1 MVGLQVGEVEEIVV
15 VDNQLVVENV
25 VDEMVKKLV
34 EDELIVAVESLVV
47 GLVEE
52 EDVVLP
58 RIEKIVIVSRP
69 RLSCMMVP
77 FNSFCM
83 PSMPGASIG

>member
-1 MVGLQVGEVEEIVV
+1 MV
-15 VDNQLVVENV
+15 VDDQLVVENV
-25 VDEMVKKLV
+25 DEMVEKLV
-34 EDELIVAVESLVV
+34 EDELVVDSLVV

-69 RLSCMMVP
+69 RLSCMMVL

>member
-1 MVGLQVGEVEEIVV
+1 MV

-25 VDEMVKKLV
+25 VEMVEKLV

>member
-25 VDEMVKKLV
+25 VEMVEKLV
-34 EDELIVAVESLVV
+34 EDELVVAVDSLVV